1 MPIQTTP
8 RQRQKEFFMSEF
20 DSPNYV
26 EYSYEKKSEGKVK
39 LERRLMIALYIV
51 FGLGATGALI
61 GFQLYPVVAVVPVL
75 VYILFLCT
83 WRLVKY
89 DVYYEFKE
97 GNLSLGKIKVTQQ
110 GRIKKPAVSVHIKDA
125 LDIAPY
131 ETKEQLSSVEKL
143 YDYSESL
150 TSDKRILVVFS
161 EKGIRAAV
169 LLEATAKLGKLFT
182 SFCPNAHDL
191 KGKDFHG

>member
-1 MPIQTTP
+1 
-8 RQRQKEFFMSEF
+8 MSEF

-39 LERRLMIALYIV
+39 LGRRLMIALYIV
-51 FGLGATGALI
+51 FGVGAAAAFI

-97 GNLSLGKIKVTQQ
+97 GRLELGKIKVSKQ
-110 GRIKKPAVSVHIKDA
+110 GRHKNPRVSVHIKEA
-125 LDIAPY
+125 LEIAPY
-131 ETKEQLSSVEKL
+131 ENEEQLTGVEKL

-150 TSDKRILVVFS
+150 TSDKRILVIFS
-161 EKGIRAAV
+161 EKGVRAAV

>member
-1 MPIQTTP
+1 
-8 RQRQKEFFMSEF
+8 MSEF

-26 EYSYEKKSEGKVK
+26 EYCYEKKSEGKTK
-39 LERRLMIALYIV
+39 LYRRLMVALYIV
-51 FGLGATGALI
+51 FGVGLAGALV
-61 GFQLYPVVAVVPVL
+61 GLQLYPVIAVVPVL

-89 DVYYEFKE
+89 DIYYEFKE
-97 GNLSLGKIKVTQQ
+97 GSLELGKIKVSKQ
-110 GRIKKPAVSVHIKDA
+110 GRHKKPLVSVHIKEA
-125 LDIAPY
+125 LEIAPY
-131 ETKEQLSSVEKL
+131 ENKEQLAGVDKL

-150 TSDKRILVVFS
+150 TSDKRILVIFS
-161 EKGIRAAV
+161 EKGVRAAV
-169 LLEATAKLGKLFT
+169 ILEGTAKLGKLFT